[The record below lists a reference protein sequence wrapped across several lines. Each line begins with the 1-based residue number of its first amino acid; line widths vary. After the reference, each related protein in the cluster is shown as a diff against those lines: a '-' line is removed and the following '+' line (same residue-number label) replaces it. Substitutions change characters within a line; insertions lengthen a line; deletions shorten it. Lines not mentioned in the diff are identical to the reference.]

1 MMTGGAELHSSAPP
15 RLLVRARA
23 KRSPP
28 FARADAPGEHVAIST
43 LACSDLTSGRPW
55 NAEQCA
61 RVSPYNIMSP
71 AKSMLFVVACAAPGA
86 AQAADVTLIWGR
98 CVRAYVR
105 ASELTATAQ
114 AESMYVGPLAN
125 RKGLSTI

>member
-55 NAEQCA
+55 NAEQCV
-61 RVSPYNIMSP
+61 RVNPYNIMSP
-71 AKSMLFVVACAAPGA
+71 AKSMLFVVACAAAGA

-114 AESMYVGPLAN
+114 AESMYVGPWLEKA
-125 RKGLSTI
+125 

>member
-1 MMTGGAELHSSAPP
+1 MRSFIRPRLRAYLYVRERSAPLP
-15 RLLVRARA
+15 SHAQTRLAST
-23 KRSPP
+23 SPS
-28 FARADAPGEHVAIST
+28 ALY

-71 AKSMLFVVACAAPGA
+71 AKSMLFVVACAAAGA

>member
-1 MMTGGAELHSSAPP
+1 
-15 RLLVRARA
+15 
-23 KRSPP
+23 
-28 FARADAPGEHVAIST
+28 
-43 LACSDLTSGRPW
+43 
-55 NAEQCA
+55 
-61 RVSPYNIMSP
+61 
-71 AKSMLFVVACAAPGA
+71 MLFVVACAAAGA

-105 ASELTATAQ
+105 AIELTATAQ